1 MSSGWVISHAWIAL
15 FLAPVA
21 ALAQSISP
29 APDQRLTPA
38 QVVELVVNALLHNNS
53 PLPNAGVYTAY
64 RFASPANHA
73 VTGPYGRFLRTVK
86 TPGFAPMLGNNRAE
100 FGTIARDQ
108 DHASETVQVWTADG
122 KVVAYRWDLSLQQEG
137 AYRGCWMV
145 DGVSSAP

>member
-1 MSSGWVISHAWIAL
+1 MNRAWITSRGWAAL
-15 FLAPVA
+15 FLAPLFA
-21 ALAQSISP
+21 FAQMIGP

-38 QVVELVVNALLHNNS
+38 QVVEIVVNALLHNNS
-53 PLPNAGVYTAY
+53 PLPNAGIYTAY

-100 FGTIARDQ
+100 FGATTSDR

-122 KVVAYRWDLSLQQEG
+122 KPVAYRWDLSLQQDG
-137 AYRGCWMV
+137 PYRGCWMV